1 MTTYRIIT
9 FIAACVCLVFIFYYP
24 WTVFFLIPLW
34 VAFALLLWKVAMAP
48 ISEPE
53 RAIIFRVEVFH
64 HISKSG
70 YVFLIPAV
78 DRVAGTISLKE
89 EQHDVKVTQFYP
101 SDSSEK
107 LTCNIELA
115 WRIRHDVEGRVTG
128 KVREMVLMEDEQ
140 RKKLVE
146 QVIISIVRQLGLGYT
161 SAELKDNRMRETFCT
176 SARQAA
182 NEILESYGI
191 TIERLFWRGTGPIGD
206 VQEAQVRGMVE
217 SEEVKAMVKA
227 IETIRERL
235 GPGTSA
241 EDLYAMY
248 EFIKMM
254 KSGGYNP
261 FNRGA
266 GGRPQ

>member
-1 MTTYRIIT
+1 MATYRIIT
-9 FIAACVCLVFIFYYP
+9 FIALCVCLVFIFYYP
-24 WTVFFLIPLW
+24 WTVFFLLPLW
-34 VAFALLLWKVAMAP
+34 VAFALLLWKVAMVP
-48 ISEPE
+48 IPDPE
-53 RAIIFRVEVFH
+53 RAIIFRMEVFH

-70 YVFLIPAV
+70 YIFLLPTF

-89 EQHDVKVTQFYP
+89 ELHDVKVTQFYP
-101 SDSSEK
+101 ADSGEK
-107 LTCNIELA
+107 MTCNIELA
-115 WRIRHDVEGRVTG
+115 WRIRQDVEGRVTG

-146 QVIISIVRQLGLGYT
+146 QIVISIVRQLGLSYT
-161 SAELKDNRMRETFCT
+161 AAELKDNRVRESFCT
-176 SARQAA
+176 TARQAA
-182 NEILESYGI
+182 NEILESYGL
-191 TIERLFWRGTGPIGD
+191 TIERLFWRGTGPIAD

-261 FNRGA
+261 FNRG
-266 GGRPQ
+266 GSKS